1 MLNYRQEDG
10 SAHGAE
16 HEKRREPHVILQEIG
31 EIVVVE
37 DDKDERDDRDED
49 DEDQSVE
56 QSALELPRGGVGGG
70 FEVDEVG
77 GGPDGAD
84 GGGGGGG
91 GEGVNE
97 ENHQE
102 HADRDRRHHADNFD
116 AESIEDARIHGGFWV
131 RVRVRFFGEMRDKT
145 GTLIS
150 TLFGN
155 GEKVTERMILQ
166 LSLTIYIYIYIYI
179 YCALF

>member
-1 MLNYRQEDG
+1 MLNYRQKDG

-16 HEKRREPHVILQEIG
+16 HEKRGEPHVILQEIG

-37 DDKDERDDRDED
+37 EDEDERDDSDED

-56 QSALELPRGGVGGG
+56 QCALELLGGGVGGG

-77 GGPDGAD
+77 GSPDGV
-84 GGGGGGG
+84 GGGRGGGG

-102 HADRDRRHHADNFD
+102 HAD
-116 AESIEDARIHGGFWV
+116 
-131 RVRVRFFGEMRDKT
+131 
-145 GTLIS
+145 
-150 TLFGN
+150 
-155 GEKVTERMILQ
+155 
-166 LSLTIYIYIYIYI
+166 
-179 YCALF
+179 